1 MSPTTGGVAP
11 PRALTVLRLKRP
23 RSATPFSS
31 LHVSL
36 PLHKRPPSLAPLFSA
51 LSLSAPHIRFRRLAA
66 ERARE
71 ALQQPGITIV
81 DVGPDV
87 VRRGVKRRMEAGEG
101 GRKSA
106 RMEEGMLCNG
116 IPMAR
121 VTVDEEDVYVREGD
135 VIGEDEEGEGKGKQK
150 EFDDP
155 SSDSEMAYVRAEDL
169 TEFVFHE
176 EHSEEECDEED
187 DLDGESVDYP
197 STPETVSEG
206 ESEEWFEE
214 SRPFGI
220 VPRAVQHTE
229 YVQFESDEDAEYDG
243 EG

>member
-1 MSPTTGGVAP
+1 
-11 PRALTVLRLKRP
+11 
-23 RSATPFSS
+23 
-31 LHVSL
+31 
-36 PLHKRPPSLAPLFSA
+36 
-51 LSLSAPHIRFRRLAA
+51 
-66 ERARE
+66 
-71 ALQQPGITIV
+71 
-81 DVGPDV
+81 
-87 VRRGVKRRMEAGEG
+87 MEAGEG

-116 IPMAR
+116 TPMMR

-135 VIGEDEEGEGKGKQK
+135 VIGEDTEAEGKQ
-150 EFDDP
+150 EECDDP

-169 TEFVFHE
+169 PEFVFDE

-214 SRPFGI
+214 SRPFGT
-220 VPRAVQHTE
+220 VPRAVQHAE
-229 YVQFESDEDAEYDG
+229 YVQFASDEDAEYDG
-243 EG
+243 EGYGDEGEDS